1 MKKKKTFICRTF
13 FMINFNHK
21 TKFFGRFGDG
31 HYELKFFFASIV
43 FSFFTDINSVG
54 NQEIHVTRAD
64 Q

>member
-1 MKKKKTFICRTF
+1 
-13 FMINFNHK
+13 MINFNHK